1 MANERVEVR
10 ILALRHE
17 RPGGHAVD
25 LVEMTFPMNAPGRS
39 RRLSIFIGPLEAEAI
54 RLGIEKRQLPRPL
67 THDLLQTAIDE
78 MGYELE
84 FITIVDVVERV
95 FHAELSL
102 APKDLA
108 AGVGGSTT
116 EPLRKIVIG
125 CRPSDALALAI
136 RTNSPLFVNESVL
149 STAGYEET
157 EEALGED
164 SVLAEFKDFIDN
176 ISPED
181 FSE

>member
-102 APKDLA
+102 AP
-108 AGVGGSTT
+108 
-116 EPLRKIVIG
+116 
-125 CRPSDALALAI
+125 
-136 RTNSPLFVNESVL
+136 
-149 STAGYEET
+149 
-157 EEALGED
+157 
-164 SVLAEFKDFIDN
+164 
-176 ISPED
+176 
-181 FSE
+181 